1 MCDGSHGGESALTR
15 QRIYGWAMETT
26 PGPRSPRDADTIA
39 TGASR
44 SEENVHRSSPQRRF
58 DPPRL
63 IDDVEVWAPAAS
75 SVILV
80 TDTPDADGSPMTPV
94 TDAPGWWRVDTVGGA
109 GSGAASQSGS
119 EPQRRYGFRIFRD
132 AATSDDSS
140 ADAPVRPDPR
150 SVRQPDGVHGM
161 SALHVVD
168 ESIWTDDEWHGR
180 SVLGAIIYELHVGT
194 FTPAGTLD
202 SAIDKLDH
210 LIDLGV
216 DFVELMP
223 VNAFNGD
230 VGWGYDGV
238 DWFAVQESYGG
249 PDALVRFVDAC
260 HARGIGVVLDVV
272 YNHLGPSGNYL
283 PEYGPYLSD
292 GATSWGAGLNLAGP
306 DSDTVRDYIVS
317 NALRWLRDFHID
329 ALRLDAV
336 HALNDHRAVH
346 ILEEL
351 ATETDSLAAELGR
364 PLSLIAESDLNDPR
378 LVTPRDRGGFGLT
391 AQWDDDIH
399 HAIHTLISGERQGY
413 YADFGSYEALAKVLR
428 GGFFH
433 DGTYSSFRRR
443 HHGRPIPT
451 DEIAAAT
458 LLAYTC
464 NHDQIGNRAIG
475 DRPSAYLDPG
485 QLAIKAALVLLSPFT
500 PMLFMGEE
508 WAASTPF
515 QFFTSHP
522 EPELGRATAEGRKA
536 EFAEHGWDSAEIPDP
551 QSPQTFADSKLD
563 WSEPRT
569 GVHARV
575 LEFYRALIELR
586 KTRNAFADKSF
597 ASLDVEYDEQA
608 GWFAMHR
615 GDQSVVAVI
624 GAEPTDVPIRLE
636 PALSWSDVDI
646 TDDGLHSP
654 GHNVVVGTRVR

>member
-1 MCDGSHGGESALTR
+1 MGHMVASRRPAASGSTVG
-15 QRIYGWAMETT
+15 AMQTNPE
-26 PGPRSPRDADTIA
+26 PLGPVDADIPA

-44 SEENVHRSSPQRRF
+44 SEEDVHTSAPSRRF
-58 DPPRL
+58 TPPRF
-63 IDDVEVWAPAAS
+63 IGDIEVWAPAANA
-75 SVILV
+75 VVLV
-80 TDTPDADGSPMTPV
+80 TDSPDTDGSPMTRV
-94 TDAPGWWRVDTVGGA
+94 SDAPGWWRVNTQDGSD
-109 GSGAASQSGS
+109 SGAPS
-119 EPQRRYGFRIFRD
+119 ESDTGRRYGFRIL
-132 AATSDDSS
+132 SDDTDG
-140 ADAPVRPDPR
+140 DAPVRPDPR
-150 SVRQPDGVHGM
+150 SVRQPDGVHDM

-168 ESIWTDDEWHGR
+168 ESIWTDDGWRGR
-180 SVLGAIIYELHVGT
+180 SILGAIIYELHVGT
-194 FTPAGTLD
+194 FTPTGTLD
-202 SAIDKLDH
+202 AAIDKLDH
-210 LIDLGV
+210 LVDLGV

-306 DSDTVRDYIVS
+306 DSDTVRDYIIS

-346 ILEEL
+346 LLEEL
-351 ATETDSLAAELGR
+351 AAETDSLAAELGR

-378 LVTPRDRGGFGLT
+378 LIWPRDRAGFGLT

-399 HAIHTLISGERQGY
+399 HAIHTLVSGERQGY
-413 YADFGSYEALAKVLR
+413 YADFGSYGALAKVLR

-451 DEIAAAT
+451 DEIPAAA

-563 WSEPRT
+563 WSEPDT

-586 KTRNAFADKSF
+586 KTHNAFADNAF
-597 ASLDVEYDEQA
+597 ASIDVEYDEQA

-615 GDQSVVAVI
+615 GDQTVVAVI
-624 GAEPTDVPIRLE
+624 GAEPTTVPIPIR
-636 PALSWSDVDI
+636 PALTWADVDI
-646 TDDGLHSP
+646 TDDGLHSG
-654 GHNVVVGTRVR
+654 GHNVIVGTRVR

>member
-1 MCDGSHGGESALTR
+1 MGHMVASRRPAASGSTVG
-15 QRIYGWAMETT
+15 AMQTNPELL
-26 PGPRSPRDADTIA
+26 GPVDADIPA

-44 SEENVHRSSPQRRF
+44 SEEDVHTSAPSRRF
-58 DPPRL
+58 TPPRF
-63 IDDVEVWAPAAS
+63 IGDIEVWAPAANA
-75 SVILV
+75 VVLV
-80 TDTPDADGSPMTPV
+80 TDSPDTDGSPMTRV
-94 TDAPGWWRVDTVGGA
+94 SDAPGWWRVNTQDGSD
-109 GSGAASQSGS
+109 SGAPS
-119 EPQRRYGFRIFRD
+119 ESDTGRRYGFRIL
-132 AATSDDSS
+132 SDDTDG
-140 ADAPVRPDPR
+140 DAPVRPDPR
-150 SVRQPDGVHGM
+150 SVRQPDGVHDM

-168 ESIWTDDEWHGR
+168 ESIWTDDGWRGR
-180 SVLGAIIYELHVGT
+180 SILGAIIYELHVGT
-194 FTPAGTLD
+194 FTPTGTLD
-202 SAIDKLDH
+202 AAIDKLDH
-210 LIDLGV
+210 LVDLGV

-238 DWFAVQESYGG
+238 DWYAVQESYGG
-249 PDALVRFVDAC
+249 PDALARFVDAC
-260 HARGIGVVLDVV
+260 HARGLGVVLDVV

-283 PEYGPYLSD
+283 PDFGPYLSD
-292 GATSWGAGLNLAGP
+292 GATSWGAGPNLAGP
-306 DSDTVRDYIVS
+306 DSDTVRDYIVE
-317 NALRWLRDFHID
+317 NALRWFRDFHID

-336 HALNDHRAVH
+336 HALNDHRALH

-351 ATETDSLAAELGR
+351 ALETDSLAAELGR
-364 PLSLIAESDLNDPR
+364 SLSLIAESDLNDPR
-378 LVTPRDRGGFGLT
+378 LITPRDRGGYGLT

-399 HAIHTLISGERQGY
+399 HAIHSLVSGERQGY
-413 YADFGSYEALAKVLR
+413 YADFGSYQALAKVLR

-451 DEIAAAT
+451 DEIPAT
-458 LLAYTC
+458 ALLAYTC

-563 WSEPRT
+563 WSEPDT
-569 GVHARV
+569 GIHARV

-586 KTRNAFADKSF
+586 KTRNAFADNSF
-597 ASLDVEYDEQA
+597 ASIDVEYDEQA

-615 GDQSVVAVI
+615 GDQTVVAVI
-624 GAEPTDVPIRLE
+624 GAEPTTVPIPLE
-636 PALSWSDVDI
+636 PALTWADVDI
-646 TDDGLHSP
+646 TDDGLHSG
-654 GHNVVVGTRVR
+654 GHNLVVGTRAR